1 MKSLNNFIMR
11 YRYLWSYSFFS
22 LFIGLILL
30 FTSCTSKTE
39 PYSILEFKGID
50 GVNNYSKS
58 FFLTLSKS
66 DSINPAVIMGSK
78 GDLFMCDDFIFL
90 YDDTSSQNRFSCKYL
105 DKVQYVN
112 DKINSIEIP
121 NDEKMIPW
129 FNNIKERDF
138 SALQFI
144 VFSPKMPESY
154 LPYLIELAEIKPD
167 AGFSFEGNFGDMAPL
182 LKIFKPRYI
191 VGSDLLRSDY
201 DLLSELT
208 NLEILMISQE
218 DSVII
223 DPLPSLPALKQL
235 FLTESDKN
243 FALTNNFLI
252 NNKQIER
259 VIIQKEG
266 SIDLSILRPLE
277 NLKELVVSGP
287 DTILNFEMINNHQKL
302 EVLSITGED
311 LVYDPALI
319 RLPSVRWMTFSPKVT
334 QEKFNSFI
342 GTHPGLEIIEL
353 IQNDTIS
360 NLQALSKLHKLY
372 GLTVSDT
379 VTDIASIKTLMNL
392 KYLSLP
398 EDFLSDSLNKTELQ
412 KSLPGT
418 RIVANVPFCLGSGWL
433 LLLIPIVLII
443 KFFGRQE
450 KRGFRMG

>member
-1 MKSLNNFIMR
+1 MKSLINFSLR
-11 YRYLWSYSFFS
+11 YRNLRIYSFS
-22 LFIGLILL
+22 LFFVGLILFL
-30 FTSCTSKTE
+30 ISCTSKTK
-39 PYSILEFKGID
+39 PYSILEFTGID

-90 YDDTSSQNRFSCKYL
+90 YNDTSSQNKFSCKYL

-112 DKINSIEIP
+112 DKIYSIEIP
-121 NDEKMIPW
+121 NDDKMIPW
-129 FNNIKERDF
+129 FKNIKEKDL

-144 VFSPKMPESY
+144 IFHPKLPESY
-154 LPYLIELAEIKPD
+154 LPYLTELAEIKPD
-167 AGFSFEGNFGDMAPL
+167 AGLNIEGNFRDMAPL

-191 VGSDLLRSDY
+191 VGSDLLPGDY
-201 DLLSELT
+201 DMLSGLT

-218 DSVII
+218 ESVII

-235 FLTESDKN
+235 FLTESDKDL
-243 FALTNNFLI
+243 ALTNNFLI

-266 SIDLSILRPLE
+266 SIDLSILKPLE
-277 NLKELVVSGP
+277 NLKELVVSGS
-287 DTILNFEMINNHQKL
+287 DTILNFDLINNHQKL

-319 RLPSVRWMTFSPKVT
+319 RLSSIRWMTFSPNVT
-334 QEKFNSFI
+334 QDKFNSFI
-342 GTHPGLEIIEL
+342 GAHPDLEIIEL

-360 NLQALSKLHKLY
+360 NLRALSKLYKLY
-372 GLTVSDT
+372 GLTISDT
-379 VTDIASIKTLMNL
+379 VTDIASIKTLTNL

-398 EDFLSDSLNKTELQ
+398 EKFLSDSLNKAEIQ
-412 KSLPGT
+412 KSLPNT
-418 RIVANVPFCLGSGWL
+418 RIVANIPFCLGTGWL
-433 LLLIPIVLII
+433 LLLIPFVLTMR
-443 KFFGRQE
+443 FFARH
-450 KRGFRMG
+450 KK